1 MAMIEFIYKGRRIWI
16 DPYRTVEGWRVR
28 VEVWE
33 VGEQGVHKDEIR
45 LPANYFFRSLR
56 SARTFA
62 ERMTKR
68 GIDRRQEQEGTVS
81 TFPVSLSEDTKPQ

>member
-1 MAMIEFIYKGRRIWI
+1 MALLEFTYKGRRIWI
-16 DPYRTVEGWRVR
+16 DPYRTPQGWRVI

-33 VGEQGVHKDEIR
+33 VGREGTLKDEIR
-45 LPANYFFRSLR
+45 LPANVFFRSLR

-68 GIDRRQEQEGTVS
+68 GIDRRQEQEETVS
-81 TFPVSLSEDTKPQ
+81 TFTSFLSGQSGLQ